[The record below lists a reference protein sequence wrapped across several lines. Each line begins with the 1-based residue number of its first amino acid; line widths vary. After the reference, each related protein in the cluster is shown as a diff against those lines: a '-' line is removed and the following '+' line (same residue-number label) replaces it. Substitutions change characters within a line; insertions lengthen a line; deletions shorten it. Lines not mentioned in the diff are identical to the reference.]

1 MNLHTFIHDNLD
13 AIVAEWEA
21 FARTL
26 LPAAQTMSNL
36 ALRAHCR
43 EILAAIVKDMQP
55 GARADEPFPPLGKA
69 DTRLAAPE
77 TVAAAHGA
85 LRHAAG
91 FDLVQVV
98 GEFRALR
105 SSVLG
110 FWRRDALTRE
120 TTPTIDEIDR
130 FNEAIDQAL
139 TESVVRYTSHV
150 SVSRDMFLAV
160 LGHDLR
166 APLQS
171 IAMGGL
177 LIGSPRLQDAERV
190 EVAGR
195 VTRAAKTMD
204 GLITDV
210 LEFTRSRLGLGIPI
224 ERSECNLRDACEETL
239 DVVRAGNPGC
249 EFTHELSG
257 DLLIS
262 ADCARLRQV
271 LSNLLNNAVQHG
283 DRFAPVALRA
293 LGNSEAVVISVANS
307 GKPIPLEA
315 LKVIFDPLVQIPDTT
330 TDLSN
335 RSKTSLGLG
344 LFIAR
349 EIVLGH
355 GGTIDVQSSALTG
368 TVFTIRLPRTI
379 RDGGKARR
387 L

>member
-1 MNLHTFIHDNLD
+1 MKLHTFIHDNLD
-13 AIVAEWEA
+13 EIVAEWEQ

-36 ALRAHCR
+36 ALRDHCR
-43 EILAAIVKDMQP
+43 EILVAIVSDMQT
-55 GARADEPFPPLGKA
+55 AASADELIPAVGRAP
-69 DTRLAAPE
+69 TRLAAPE
-77 TVAAAHGA
+77 TVATVHGA

-91 FDLVQVV
+91 FDLVQVI

-105 SSVLG
+105 SSVFGL
-110 FWRRDALTRE
+110 WHRSALTRD
-120 TTPTIDEIDR
+120 TTPTIAEIDR

-150 SVSRDMFLAV
+150 SASRDMFLAV

-166 APLQS
+166 SPLQS
-171 IAMGGL
+171 IAMGSL
-177 LIGSPRLQDAERV
+177 LIESPRLQDAERL
-190 EVAGR
+190 EVARR
-195 VTRAAKTMD
+195 VARAAKTMD

-210 LEFTRSRLGLGIPI
+210 LEFTRSRLGVGIPI
-224 ERSECNLRDACEETL
+224 ERSECDLRDACEEAL

-249 EFTHELSG
+249 EFTGELSG

-262 ADCARLRQV
+262 ADCSRLRQV

-283 DRFAPVALRA
+283 DRRTPIALHA
-293 LGNSEAVVISVANS
+293 LGDPDAVVISIANS
-307 GKPIPLEA
+307 GKAIPLEA
-315 LKVIFDPLVQIPDTT
+315 LRVIFDPLVQIPATT
-330 TDLSN
+330 TDLSK

-368 TVFTIRLPRTI
+368 TVFTIRLPRAI
-379 RDGGKARR
+379 PDGGKARQ